1 MYGGVLVARKIA
13 GGIYTLHN
21 VDKSTIP
28 SHHLPP
34 QPASSLVHSNQ
45 TVSMVICTTVQ
56 WAWWSM
62 RGSFWI
68 LSESRKADWRRAAE
82 SLVYMIE

>member
-21 VDKSTIP
+21 VDKLTIP

-45 TVSMVICTTVQ
+45 TVSMVICTTAQ
-56 WAWWSM
+56 WGLVEHAREFLDSLTK
-62 RGSFWI
+62 GG
-68 LSESRKADWRRAAE
+68 LEESG
-82 SLVYMIE
+82 